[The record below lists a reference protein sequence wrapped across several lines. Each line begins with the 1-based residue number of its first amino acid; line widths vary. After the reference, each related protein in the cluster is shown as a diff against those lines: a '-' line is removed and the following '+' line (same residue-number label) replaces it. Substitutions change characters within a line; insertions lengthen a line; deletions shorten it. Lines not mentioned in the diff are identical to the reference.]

1 MLRFLT
7 FLVSAAISVMPS
19 FAHGQ
24 SAERFVELSVPA
36 HDGKVQWSQ
45 VAQSIGT
52 ALKLDAETL
61 EQILPSGELDLSA
74 GGTLLSLMA
83 INFATNN
90 SIQFSLAYDP
100 AGNPCLSV
108 KCNRDW
114 FGKPNDHVNPTAAS
128 LDVDKDWKTK
138 TADRPLVVLI
148 HGLQSE
154 PAALDDFRAYLREK
168 GFATAAAGYDYNQ
181 SIASSAEMIHALIES
196 ELASSKSSLSI
207 SLVGH
212 SMGGLVAR
220 EIVEGLEK
228 CDPRIAQLITLA
240 SPHHGSSWATLPP
253 MLNLFKRDRL
263 SETDLV
269 DVLLHQPS
277 SPGFCDLMPGSPF
290 MKAMKARSRRT
301 DIRYTSI
308 IGTASPLDSEELRA
322 LRSTLQ
328 QLDRDGSFVRLIRP
342 RIQPLLSDFN
352 EIDSGTGDGM
362 VSVASAT
369 LPGIEDNVSVKR
381 SHFEM
386 VRKQAEGNPNEVWDL
401 VLNRLT
407 NEHAP

>member
-1 MLRFLT
+1 MHRTLS
-7 FLVSAAISVMPS
+7 FLVVLVLFMPI
-19 FAHGQ
+19 FARGQ
-24 SAERFVELSVPA
+24 TGDRFIELTVPA
-36 HDGKVQWSQ
+36 HNGKVQWSE

-52 ALKLDAETL
+52 ALKLDAATL
-61 EQILPSGELDLSA
+61 QQVLPSGELDLSS

-90 SIQFSLAYDP
+90 SIQFSLARDP
-100 AGNPCLSV
+100 SGNPCLSV

-114 FGKPNDHVNPTAAS
+114 LGKPSDDARPTAAS
-128 LDVDKDWKTK
+128 LDVDKDWKTR
-138 TADRPLVVLI
+138 TAQRPLVVFI

-154 PAALDDFRAYLREK
+154 PAAFDDFRAYVRDQ
-168 GFATAAAGYDYNQ
+168 GFATSAAGYDYNQ
-181 SIASSAEMIHALIES
+181 SIATSAEMIHALIES
-196 ELASSKSSLSI
+196 ELPSSESSLTI

-220 EIVEGLEK
+220 EMVEGIEK
-228 CDPRIAQLITLA
+228 CDSRIGQLITLA

-253 MLNLFKRDRL
+253 MLNLFKGDGL

-277 SPGFCDLMPGSPF
+277 SPGFCDLIPGSPC
-290 MKAMKARSRRT
+290 MKAMEARSRRD
-301 DIRYTSI
+301 DIRYTSV
-308 IGTASPLDSEELRA
+308 IGTSSPMDSQEVRSLR
-322 LRSTLQ
+322 LTLQ

-342 RIQPLLSDFN
+342 RIAPLLSDFS

-362 VSVASAT
+362 VSVTSAT
-369 LPGIEDNVSVKR
+369 LPGIADNVSVSR

-386 VRKQAEGNPNEVWDL
+386 VRKPADAKSNEVWDL
-401 VLNRLT
+401 VLSRL
-407 NEHAP
+407 